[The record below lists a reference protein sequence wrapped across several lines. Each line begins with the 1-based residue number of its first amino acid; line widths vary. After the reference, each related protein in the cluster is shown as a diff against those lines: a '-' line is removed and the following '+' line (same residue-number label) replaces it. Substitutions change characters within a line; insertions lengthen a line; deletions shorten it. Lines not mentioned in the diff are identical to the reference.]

1 MYVCLYPMPIETSAP
16 TGAWKCKL
24 PALLGNYDRPTN
36 HPPNRPT
43 DGQTGKLSKH
53 NENVIFSAPWSDRQ
67 QAKKTDVTD
76 GRTSKAVELASY
88 ALNSVYIVRILS
100 RPKKH
105 AKEDD
110 ASERS
115 KGRSRRKTFPSTPN
129 RGRGR

>member
-1 MYVCLYPMPIETSAP
+1 MPIETSAP

-88 ALNSVYIVRILS
+88 ALNSMYRKDFKSAEKAREGRRRVRKVK
-100 RPKKH
+100 RKVKKENLPEH
-105 AKEDD
+105 TKQ
-110 ASERS
+110 R
-115 KGRSRRKTFPSTPN
+115 
-129 RGRGR
+129 